1 MNVILLEKIGKLGEI
16 GDTASVKSGY
26 ARNFLF
32 PQGKAIP
39 ATKANLTEFEGRK
52 TELLAKYD
60 AKVAESQRR
69 AKLVNGVSLSIE
81 VNASDEGH
89 LFGSVGTREIAGA
102 VNALAGSDIAKR
114 EVLLPNGAIRELG
127 AIEVALDLGHDIRAT
142 ISLAVVSLKS
152 AAGVSEDGSIIE
164 EIDQREAAEAA
175 EASTADA
182 VDAPAAK
189 EATEMSAQSVEASG
203 EEAPAEEA
211 AEAVSETKTEADDSS
226 N

>member
-89 LFGSVGTREIAGA
+89 LFGSVGTREIADA

-142 ISLAVVSLKS
+142 ISLAVVGLKS

-211 AEAVSETKTEADDSS
+211 AEAVSETKAEADDSS